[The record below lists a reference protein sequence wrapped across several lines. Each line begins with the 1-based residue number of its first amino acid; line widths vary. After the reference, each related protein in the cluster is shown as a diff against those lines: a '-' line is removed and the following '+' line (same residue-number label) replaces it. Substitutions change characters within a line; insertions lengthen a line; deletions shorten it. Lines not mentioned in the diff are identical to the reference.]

1 MAELPAAEW
10 DALATATP
18 GSTVFQRHAY
28 LLALEAQG
36 CAVTP
41 AGWQPLLLQLR
52 DTQEHLAATCIVYAK
67 SHSMGE
73 YVFDWAWAD
82 AHERHGLPYYPKLL
96 AATPFTPVIGAR
108 LLGRDRPARQ
118 ALLAALL
125 GLARRSGLSSLHLLF
140 LTPDDRDLCA
150 QAGLLLRQTVQFH
163 WQQAA
168 DQPWA
173 DFDAFLGSMNH
184 DKRKKVRQERRKVA
198 EAGVRFRR
206 ISGAQASQADWEF
219 FTRCYDQTYAEHGS
233 SPYLNLGFFRDLGR
247 RLPEHV
253 LLLIAEQDGEPIA
266 ASLILLDPA
275 LGHAYGR
282 YWGALRHVPNLH
294 FEACYYQ
301 PLEYCIEQGYTR
313 FEGGAQGVH
322 KMARGLL
329 PVSCTSAHWLAD
341 ARFNAAIENFLQ
353 RETLAMDEHMDELRE
368 HAPFRKAKAATAT
381 ALQVSIPCS
390 TDGTGTDAS
399 PAPPVRTEPSN

>member
-1 MAELPAAEW
+1 MDSDFRIEIAQSMTEVPAAAW
-10 DALATATP
+10 DELAAATP

-28 LLALEAQG
+28 LLALETQG
-36 CAVTP
+36 CAVADT
-41 AGWQPLLLQLR
+41 GWQPLLLRLHDASGR
-52 DTQEHLAATCIVYAK
+52 LAAACMVYAK

-96 AATPFTPVIGAR
+96 AATPFTPVTGAR
-108 LLGRDRPARQ
+108 LLGRDRAARK

-140 LTPDDRDLCA
+140 LTPEDRALCE

-163 WQQAA
+163 WQQPA
-168 DQPWA
+168 DKPWT

-184 DKRKKVRQERRKVA
+184 GKRKKVRQERRKVM
-198 EAGVRFRR
+198 EAGVRFRQV
-206 ISGAQASQADWEF
+206 SGAQASVEDWAF
-219 FTRCYDQTYAEHGS
+219 FARCYNQTYAEHGS
-233 SPYLNLGFFRDLGR
+233 SPYLNLGFFRALGQH
-247 RLPEHV
+247 LPKHV
-253 LLLIAEQDGEPIA
+253 LLLIAEQDGQPIA

-282 YWGALRHVPNLH
+282 YWGALRHVPHLH

-301 PLEYCIEQGYTR
+301 PLEYCIEHGYTR

-329 PVSCTSAHWLAD
+329 PVACTSAHWLAD

-353 RETLAMDEHMDELRE
+353 RETLAMNDHMDELRE
-368 HAPFRKAKAATAT
+368 HAPFRKLETVPAA
-381 ALQVSIPCS
+381 ALEAP
-390 TDGTGTDAS
+390 S
-399 PAPPVRTEPSN
+399 PWSAGETRD